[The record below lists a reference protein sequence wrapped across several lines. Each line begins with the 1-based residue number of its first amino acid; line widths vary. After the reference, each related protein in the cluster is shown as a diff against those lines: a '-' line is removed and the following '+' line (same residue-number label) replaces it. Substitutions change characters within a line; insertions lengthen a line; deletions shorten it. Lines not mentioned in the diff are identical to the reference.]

1 MSGRVV
7 RHYDDDDGGLREG
20 GLCPWKHAEHVT

>member
-1 MSGRVV
+1 MSWRVV
-7 RHYDDDDGGLREG
+7 RHYDDGDGLREG